1 MLRRIE
7 PMAVGW
13 GGLVASIGLLAG
25 AERSTVTR
33 LVIIVVTFAFGG
45 FLAGVRAEELRAVHG
60 IFAAIAAYLFY
71 GLFVVVG
78 HVVDFAGGP
87 DAPEFMPGPNREW
100 WIAAAVGMGAA
111 FVGAAV
117 AAAWLRPQGE
127 QRRRRA
133 A

>member
-1 MLRRIE
+1 MLRRLE

-13 GGLVASIGLLAG
+13 GGLIASIGLLVG

-33 LVIIVVTFAFGG
+33 LLIVAVTFAFGG
-45 FLAGVRAEELRAVHG
+45 FLAGIRAEDLRAVHG
-60 IFAAIAAYLFY
+60 IFVAIAAYLFY

-78 HVVDFAGGP
+78 HLIDFAGGP

-100 WIAAAVGMGAA
+100 WLTAAVGAVAA
-111 FVGAAV
+111 FIGAGV

-127 QRRRRA
+127 QRRRRTT
-133 A
+133 